1 MTRPTLVSA
10 AYPPDLDG
18 IGDYTWW
25 LGGALSRAIGDGI
38 PVITRTGD
46 HLAQEGVKVH
56 GVFDPHDLSSV
67 RKLPFCVNGGW
78 LVFQYNPFSWGRRGW
93 CPAVPEALNSVKA
106 VHPHLKLAVMF
117 HETTVPRW
125 PWKFALMRRWQR
137 PVFRKICKL
146 ADVAFA
152 SSERYVRQIE
162 KVGHPM
168 SVVHLPVGS
177 NVARSSLDREEAC
190 RAMRLPDDAILV
202 GVFGSAHESRLLD
215 WIGAAFA
222 GVKENQPHAKV
233 LYVGPHGD
241 AIARAVGD
249 SSLVIDMG
257 IQPSD
262 RAGVCLSAM
271 DLLLAP
277 FNDGI
282 STRRGSVIAAFQNG
296 VPVATTLSKWTDS
309 VFRSQAPAALLLS
322 QATTAIDFARDT
334 AEWATFLNN
343 HSQKARYREDIQA
356 FHDAVF
362 SWDLIAKQLM
372 EALQ

>member
-18 IGDYTWW
+18 IGDHTWW
-25 LGGALSRAIGDGI
+25 LGGALARETGGKI
-38 PVITRTGD
+38 PVITRAGA
-46 HLAQEGVKVH
+46 HLAQPGVNVL
-56 GVFDPHDLSSV
+56 GVFDPNDLSSV
-67 RKLPFCVNGGW
+67 RQLPACVDGGW

-93 CPAVPEALNSVKA
+93 CPAVPEALKA
-106 VHPHLKLAVMF
+106 VKKAHPGIKLAVMF

-125 PWKFALMRRWQR
+125 PWRFALMRRWQR
-137 PVFRKICKL
+137 PVFRKMCGL

-162 KVGHPM
+162 RVGHPM

-177 NVARSSLDREEAC
+177 NIARSSLDRDEA
-190 RAMRLPDDAILV
+190 RREMRLPGDAMLI

-222 GVKENQPHAKV
+222 RVKERHAHAKL

-241 AIARAVGD
+241 AIARAAGD
-249 SSLVIDMG
+249 ASLVIDMG
-257 IQPSD
+257 VQPSG

-296 VPVATTLSKWTDS
+296 VPVATTLSKWTDA
-309 VFRSQAPAALLLS
+309 VFRTQAPEALLLS
-322 QATTAIDFARDT
+322 PTTTAAGFAQDT
-334 AEWATFLNN
+334 AEWADFLNDDR
-343 HSQKARYREDIQA
+343 KTARYREEIRG

-362 SWDLIAKQLM
+362 SWDLIARRLL
-372 EALQ
+372 EALR